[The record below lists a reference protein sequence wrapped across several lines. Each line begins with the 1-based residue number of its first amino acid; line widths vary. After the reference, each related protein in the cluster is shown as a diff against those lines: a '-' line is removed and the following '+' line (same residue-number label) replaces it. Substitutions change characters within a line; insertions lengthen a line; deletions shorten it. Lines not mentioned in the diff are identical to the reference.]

1 MAPLADFLART
12 VPISLPDHLRSYVV
26 GKTPLSTPQEVFPAL
41 VAYLVIVFSLR
52 AYMKN
57 RPPLKLQ
64 RLFQLHNIILSAGS
78 GLLLACMIEEIAP
91 LYYKNGTFWAM
102 CNEGMW
108 TDRLEFY
115 YLINYYFK
123 YLELIDTVFLAL
135 KKKPLAFL
143 HVYHHSATAL
153 LCYTQLNGKT
163 SVQWIPISIN
173 LSVHVLMY
181 YYYYATAGGAKIW
194 WKKHLTTMQIAQFII
209 DLFAVYFG
217 TYSYY
222 AANYFS
228 PLLPTMGSCA
238 GTESAA
244 VFGCAI
250 LSSYLVLFIQFYIN
264 TYKKPAKGKAPVANG
279 KAVANG
285 KPVANGNGIANGHGC
300 VPNAGPCNTFLM
312 SRFRH
317 KLE

>member
-1 MAPLADFLART
+1 
-12 VPISLPDHLRSYVV
+12 
-26 GKTPLSTPQEVFPAL
+26 
-41 VAYLVIVFSLR
+41 
-52 AYMKN
+52 MKN
-57 RPPLKLQ
+57 RPPMKLQ
-64 RLFQLHNIILSAGS
+64 GLFQLHNILLSAGS
-78 GLLLACMIEEIAP
+78 ALLLALMVEEIAP
-91 LYYKNGTFWAM
+91 LLFKNGVFWAM
-102 CNEGMW
+102 CDDDMW
-108 TDRLEFY
+108 TNRLEFY
-115 YLINYYFK
+115 YLFNYYFK

-163 SVQWIPISIN
+163 SVQWIPITIN

-194 WKKHLTTMQIAQFII
+194 WKKYLTTMQIVQFVI
-209 DLFAVYFG
+209 DLFAVYFA

-222 AANYFS
+222 SATYFS
-228 PLLPTMGSCA
+228 HLPTLGSCA

-250 LSSYLVLFIQFYIN
+250 LSSYLVLFINFYIQ
-264 TYKKPAKGKAPVANG
+264 TYNKPKGKAPQV
-279 KAVANG
+279 NG
-285 KPVANGNGIANGHGC
+285 KPLANGNGVANGH
-300 VPNAGPCNTFLM
+300 A
-312 SRFRH
+312 H

>member
-1 MAPLADFLART
+1 MAPVADFIASV
-12 VPISLPDHLRSYVV
+12 VPWSIPRHLRYYVP
-26 GKTPLSTPQEVFPAL
+26 GETPLSTPQEVFPAL
-41 VAYLVIVFSLR
+41 AVYLVIVFGLQ

-64 RLFQLHNIILSAGS
+64 GLFQLHNVILSAGS
-78 GLLLACMIEEIAP
+78 ALLLTVMAEEIAP
-91 LYYKNGTFWAM
+91 LFLNHSVFWSM
-102 CNEGMW
+102 CDEGMW
-108 TDRLEFY
+108 TDRLEFF

-143 HVYHHSATAL
+143 HVFHHSATAL

-163 SVQWIPISIN
+163 SVQWVPITIN

-194 WKKHLTTMQIAQFII
+194 WKKHLTTMQIVQFVI
-209 DLFAVYFG
+209 DLFVVYFA

-222 AANYFS
+222 AANYW
-228 PLLPTMGSCA
+228 PTLPTLGSCA
-238 GTESAA
+238 GTEAAA
-244 VFGCAI
+244 VFGCLL
-250 LSSYLVLFIQFYIN
+250 LSSYLVLFIQFYIQ
-264 TYKKPAKGKAPVANG
+264 TYKKPAKAKGKAPV
-279 KAVANG
+279 VNG
-285 KPVANGNGIANGHGC
+285 KPYANGNGVANGHGY
-300 VPNAGPCNTFLM
+300 VSSGHYQKDFSALP
-312 SRFRH
+312 RH